1 MKHIPNIIS
10 ILRMALSIVL
20 IFLPILSVPFYIVY
34 VLSGFSDVLDGFLA
48 RKLKC
53 VSKLGDMLDRYA
65 DIALFIVLL
74 FKLALAINWEQ
85 WVIIS
90 LLVIAVI
97 RLIVLLTPLLKFKK
111 IRLVKSY
118 FNRASEFSVFLF
130 PVFYLILGAGITV
143 GIVLSV
149 AALAGIDELAIIV
162 SSKKFNEEKRSAFP
176 FK

>member
-90 LLVIAVI
+90 LLVIVVI
-97 RLIVLLTPLLKFKK
+97 RLIVLLTHLLKFKK
-111 IRLVKSY
+111 IRLVKS
-118 FNRASEFSVFLF
+118 
-130 PVFYLILGAGITV
+130 
-143 GIVLSV
+143 
-149 AALAGIDELAIIV
+149 
-162 SSKKFNEEKRSAFP
+162 
-176 FK
+176 

>member
-74 FKLALAINWEQ
+74 FKL
-85 WVIIS
+85 
-90 LLVIAVI
+90 
-97 RLIVLLTPLLKFKK
+97 LTHLLKFKK

-118 FNRASEFSVFLF
+118 FNRAGEFSVFLF

-162 SSKKFNEEKRSAFP
+162 SSKKFDEEKKSAFP